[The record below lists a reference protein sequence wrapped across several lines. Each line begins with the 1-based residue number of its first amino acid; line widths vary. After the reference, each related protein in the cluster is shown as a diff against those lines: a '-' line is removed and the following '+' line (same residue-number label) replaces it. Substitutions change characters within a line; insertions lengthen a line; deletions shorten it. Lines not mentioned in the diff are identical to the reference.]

1 MRTLDAIT
9 ADILAELR
17 SNPQFARVCNDELVA
32 DAKALGITPMELAKS
47 RSLALEI
54 KISVDRI
61 DKEQAT
67 SSKKEDGFVTKWLK
81 AVTGNLK

>member
-17 SNPQFARVCNDELVA
+17 SNPQFSRVCNDELVA
-32 DAKALGITPMELAKS
+32 DAKTLGISITELAKT

-61 DKEQAT
+61 DKEQAN
-67 SSKKEDGFVTKWLK
+67 SSKENDGFLTKWLK